1 MTELLSNLLTR
12 ENITLALSIFGS
24 VGTVITWLVSFMKN
38 RKKFSIIVNGYRFDS
53 QGLLLY
59 VQIINRSYLSL
70 SISDISIKLNDQTF
84 YTDKIPVKVLETT
97 IRKGFEIIEQK
108 TDYSMPFPVQLSP
121 LGGCSGYL
129 NFSFEK
135 DIPQLPS
142 NMVTAVIHSNRG
154 LPCRKKLKLEN
165 PLN

>member
-1 MTELLSNLLTR
+1 MTELHFNLLTR
-12 ENITLALSIFGS
+12 ENITLVLSIFGS
-24 VGTVITWLVSFMKN
+24 VGTLTTWFVSFIKN

-70 SISDISIKLNDQTF
+70 SISDISIKLSNQII

-97 IRKGFEIIEQK
+97 IRKGLEVIEHK
-108 TDYSMPFPVQLSP
+108 ADYSMSFPVQLSP

-142 NMVTAVIHSNRG
+142 NTVTAVIHSNRG
-154 LPCRKKLKLEN
+154 LPCRRKLKLEN